1 MIPTTSGTTLQPVF
15 SLNDHQPSSSL
26 AAITGSDHWKIERV
40 IGVLMLAIISTSF
53 VFNSVFMNYLLA
65 ASIAIHAHW
74 GLFCRNIFL
83 IIILNFLCI
92 GMHTVLTD
100 YCPKKAFPLANI
112 IRYVLT
118 IIAFAGLW

>member
-1 MIPTTSGTTLQPVF
+1 
-15 SLNDHQPSSSL
+15 
-26 AAITGSDHWKIERV
+26 
-40 IGVLMLAIISTSF
+40 MLAIISTSF

-83 IIILNFLCI
+83 IIIFNFLCI